1 VALGARRCTILT
13 TACWLFIEF
22 RILLKLL
29 EEAMT
34 VGHQGFG
41 GFLCGAQSPHGGS
54 VPNPKLRSLNG
65 AVIWVQLHALL
76 RSHSFALVANNFTR
90 KTIYSQMA
98 SFCGPNFIVIK
109 YLPIGSVQEQMCTC
123 FDNIQHR

>member
-1 VALGARRCTILT
+1 MHIILAFIDYDFKYDMLTIMV
-13 TACWLFIEF
+13 I
-22 RILLKLL
+22 
-29 EEAMT
+29 
-34 VGHQGFG
+34 
-41 GFLCGAQSPHGGS
+41 

-98 SFCGPNFIVIK
+98 SFCGLNFIVIK
-109 YLPIGSVQEQMCTC
+109 YLLIGSVQEQMCTC